1 MYMNIAALLML
12 LGLTWV
18 WMNRGFFNA
27 LVHMLCTIAA
37 GAIAFAVWEPL
48 AMLLIALS
56 PEKGMGAVLEYVAW
70 GAALLLPFGIS
81 LLALRTACDS
91 LIKTNIKAI
100 AAAEYAG
107 GGICGLVSG
116 AITVGILVIAIG
128 YLPLGTGFMGYRPIA
143 YSKSGQGSGS
153 LQRTGGLWIPLE
165 RLTASL
171 YGQLSRTTLSTGSPL
186 ADWYPDLDLA
196 GYAINTSAAGGMA
209 RSGIK
214 PEAFR
219 LVKTYTVGD
228 PNGSGRIAELLVE
241 SDGPDA
247 LVQPYLALDGQPVP
261 AGSLFGVVVEF
272 NDKAKESNGQ
282 VVIGN
287 GQARLIMQNADGEP
301 IAAHPVALISQARS
315 SDATL
320 YGRWKFDGDEVFIAS
335 VGGAASAS
343 MAFEF
348 VVPAGYTPK
357 AFAIKNTRVLIDEPT
372 PTPYATP
379 SARFAAIAGGS
390 LIGGVTVT
398 NLDTTEAERF
408 TPSTE
413 FQHQDTS
420 PIVPGNGLGFSFEVR
435 QKGSA
440 ELDEKNRIV
449 RGGSRFRPSDVN
461 NRGIDRNVIVDRF
474 AAASDVVIVRVNV
487 SPGSA
492 ASMLGRA
499 ARSVDRVLP
508 PQLIDTNGTA
518 YPAVGWI
525 YQDNSIIEFSYD
537 PAKPIRGMAE
547 IPYTIS
553 SSRTDQTLTLV
564 FRVSKGVSLDY
575 YAIGGKVIVDLNPPL
590 LLDVVQN

>member
-48 AMLLIALS
+48 AMLLISLS

-70 GAALLLPFGIS
+70 GAGLLLPFGLS
-81 LLALRTACDS
+81 LLGLRLVCDT
-91 LIKTNIKAI
+91 LVKTNIKAV

-116 AITVGILVIAIG
+116 AITVGILVIALG
-128 YLPLGTGFMGYRPIA
+128 YLPMGIGFMGYRPIT

-153 LQRTGGLWIPLE
+153 LQRSGGLWIPVE
-165 RLTASL
+165 RLTAGL
-171 YGQLSRTTLSTGSPL
+171 YGQLSRTTLGTSRPL
-186 ADWYPDLDLA
+186 AEWYPDLDLA
-196 GYAINTSAAGGMA
+196 GYAINTSAAGGKA

-214 PEAFR
+214 PDAFR

-228 PNGSGRIAELLVE
+228 PQGSGRIAELLVE
-241 SDGPDA
+241 SDGPNA
-247 LVQPYLALDGQPVP
+247 LVQPYLDLHGQPVP
-261 AGSLFGVVVEF
+261 SGSLFGVVVEF

-287 GQARLIMQNADGEP
+287 GQARLILENAEGGTL
-301 IAAHPVALISQARS
+301 AAHPVALISQARS

-348 VVPAGYTPK
+348 VVPTGYTPR
-357 AFAIKNTRVLIDEPT
+357 AFAIKNTRVLVDELT
-372 PTPYATP
+372 PAPYATP
-379 SARFAAIAGGS
+379 SARFAAVAGGS
-390 LIGGVTVT
+390 LIGGATVT
-398 NLDTTEAERF
+398 NLDTSEAERF
-408 TPSTE
+408 APDSE
-413 FQHQDTS
+413 FRQQDTS

-440 ELDEKNRIV
+440 ELDDRNRIV
-449 RGGSRFRPSDVN
+449 RGGSKFRPADVN

-474 AAASDVVIVRVNV
+474 APAGDVVIVRVNV
-487 SPGSA
+487 SPNSA

-525 YQDNSIIEFSYD
+525 YQDTSIIEFSYD

-553 SSRTDQTLTLV
+553 SSRTDQNLTLI

-575 YAIGGKVIVDLNPPL
+575 YAIGSKVVVDLNPAM
-590 LLDVVQN
+590 LLDVAQN

>member
-1 MYMNIAALLML
+1 MYMNIAALLLL

-37 GAIAFAVWEPL
+37 GAIAFAAWEPL
-48 AMLLIALS
+48 ALLFIGLS
-56 PEKGMGAVLEYVAW
+56 PEKGIGAVLEYIAW
-70 GAALLLPFGIS
+70 GAGLLLPFGLS
-81 LLALRTACDS
+81 LLGLRFACDS
-91 LIKTNIKAI
+91 LVKTNIKAI

-116 AITVGILVIAIG
+116 AITVGILVIALG
-128 YLPLGTGFMGYRPIA
+128 YLPLGIGFMGYRPIA

-153 LQRTGGLWIPLE
+153 LQRSGGLWIPVE
-165 RLTASL
+165 RLTAGL
-171 YGQLSRTTLSTGSPL
+171 YGQLSRTTLSTSRPL
-186 ADWYPDLDLA
+186 AEWHPDLDLA

-209 RSGIK
+209 RSAIK

-228 PNGSGRIAELLVE
+228 PKGSGRMSELLVE
-241 SDGPDA
+241 SDRPNA

-261 AGSLFGVVVEF
+261 SGSLFGVVVEF

-287 GQARLIMQNADGEP
+287 GQARLIMENADGDT
-301 IAAHPVALISQARS
+301 IAAHPIALISQARS

-357 AFAIKNTRVLIDEPT
+357 AFSIKNTRVLVEGMSPS
-372 PTPYATP
+372 PFATP
-379 SARFAAIAGGS
+379 SARFTAVAGGS
-390 LIGGVTVT
+390 LIGGATVT
-398 NLDTTEAERF
+398 DLDTSEAERL
-408 TPSTE
+408 TPETE
-413 FQHQDTS
+413 FRHQDTS
-420 PIVPGNGLGFSFEVR
+420 AIVPGNGLGFSFEVR

-440 ELDEKNRIV
+440 ELDEKNRVV

-474 AAASDVVIVRVNV
+474 APSGDVVIVRVNV
-487 SPGSA
+487 SPDSA

-525 YQDNSIIEFSYD
+525 YQDNNIIEFNYD
-537 PAKPIRGMAE
+537 PSKPIRGTAE

-553 SSRTDQTLTLV
+553 SSRTDQNLTLI

-575 YAIGGKVIVDLNPPL
+575 YAIGSKVIVDLNPPM
-590 LLDVVQN
+590 LLDVAQN